1 MINFRPI
8 TLADKAT
15 IESYTL
21 RSTIRNCDL
30 SFANFYAWQPTYRSA
45 WAEVNGFLVIRFFID
60 GGEKIGYMQPIGTD
74 GGLEFSSIIPLLAQ
88 DAHLHGDRLRII
100 GVTEEGRGSLN
111 HIYEGRFAFYSSRD
125 EEDYI
130 YRRESLAS
138 LCGKR
143 LQPKRNH
150 VNQFVKRYGDVGYHY
165 RELTAADFDA
175 CLDLDCK
182 WRTSHGDYGC
192 GDSDP
197 ERSAMER
204 SFAHFEELELRGG
217 ALFVGEEMVA
227 FTYGSAINGD
237 TFCVHIEKGLTDVV
251 GCYAVVNKLFAESLP
266 ERYIFVN
273 REEDMG
279 LEGLR
284 RAKLSYYPDHLQVK
298 YSAIYL
304 HHDEAE
310 CRRLWIDVFG
320 DEELFVDEFLTNHYR
335 SSRMLRVA
343 TEGDNRYVS
352 MLHIVEFASE
362 YGRVAYIYG
371 VATDRDYRGLGYAR
385 LLLLEALRIIESEG
399 FALALLIPGEEWLRG
414 YYSKFGFVE
423 STKVEFRNCGSFD
436 FGSGDP
442 NTDISMALWFDNTDN
457 PTSSEPLLLTLL

>member
-21 RSTIRNCDL
+21 RSSIRNCDL

-45 WAEVNGFLVIRFFID
+45 WAEVNGFLVIRFFIE

-100 GVTEEGRGSLN
+100 GVTEEGRASLTQ
-111 HIYEGRFAFYSSRD
+111 IYEGRFAFYSNRD

-138 LCGKR
+138 LSGKR

-150 VNQFVKRYGDVGYHY
+150 VNQFAKRYSDIGYHY
-165 RELTAADFDA
+165 RELTAADFEA
-175 CLDLDCK
+175 CLELDCK
-182 WRTSHGDYGC
+182 WRASRGDC
-192 GDSDP
+192 GFGGSDP

-237 TFCVHIEKGLTDVV
+237 TFCVHIEKGLTDAV
-251 GCYAVVNKLFAESLP
+251 GCYTVVNKLFAESLP
-266 ERYIFVN
+266 EQYIYVN

-279 LEGLR
+279 IEGLR

-298 YSAIYL
+298 YNAIYL
-304 HHDEAE
+304 HHDESE
-310 CRRLWIDVFG
+310 CRRLWIDVFA

-352 MLHIVEFASE
+352 MLHIIEFESE
-362 YGRVAYIYG
+362 IGRIAYIYG

-385 LLLLEALRIIESEG
+385 LLLQEALHIIEEEG
-399 FALALLIPGEEWLRG
+399 FAAAMLIPGEEWLQG
-414 YYSKFGFVE
+414 YYAKFGFAN
-423 STKVEFRNCGSFD
+423 SSKVLFNSNFD

-442 NTDISMALWFDNTDN
+442 NADISMALWFNNANSIT
-457 PTSSEPLLLTLL
+457 TEPLILTLV